1 MSSTVKLLVGALDA
15 STGELTPG
23 SMARAIDDKLMLL
36 VPPGADED
44 LHGRRKL
51 ALAVAQGVVDH
62 LVANAA
68 SIMVTVRNNHGSG
81 THEQPATQIDR
92 W

>member
-1 MSSTVKLLVGALDA
+1 MSNTVKLLVGTLDA
-15 STGELTPG
+15 TSGELTAG
-23 SMARAIDDKLMLL
+23 SMARAIDDKLMQL
-36 VPPGADED
+36 VPPGANED

-51 ALAVAQGVVDH
+51 ALAVAQGVIDH

-68 SIMVTVRNNHGSG
+68 SIMVTVRNDNGSG
-81 THEQPATQIDR
+81 THEQPASKIDR

>member
-1 MSSTVKLLVGALDA
+1 MSNTVKLRVGTLDA
-15 STGELTPG
+15 LTGELTSG
-23 SMARAIDDKLMLL
+23 SMARAIDDALAVL
-36 VPPGADED
+36 VPPGPDED

-51 ALAVAQGVVDH
+51 ALAVAQGVIDH

-68 SIMVTVRNNHGSG
+68 SIMVTVRNNTGTG